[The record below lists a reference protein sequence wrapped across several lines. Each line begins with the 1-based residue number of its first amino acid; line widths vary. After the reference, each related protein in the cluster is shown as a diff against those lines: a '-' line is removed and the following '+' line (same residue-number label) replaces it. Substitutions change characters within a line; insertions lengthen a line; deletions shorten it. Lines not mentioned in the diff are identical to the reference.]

1 MADNTMML
9 SRRKFLQVTTAGPA
23 LVTASTMARA
33 QAYPSR
39 PITMIVPFPP
49 GGLTDVLGRVL
60 AAGMQTALG
69 QTVVVENVGG
79 ASGSIGTGRVARAL
93 PDGYTVVL
101 GIWNTHVANGVTY
114 KLDYD
119 VVKDF
124 APIALCADAPLVLLA
139 KKSAPANDLRGYI
152 AWLKANPDKASMA
165 TVGIGSPGNLLGF
178 LMQKDTGAR
187 FALVPYRGAGPSV
200 QDVVAGQIDMT
211 FANTATALPFVRA
224 GSLKAFGVTSL
235 KRIAAAPDIPTMD
248 EEGLRGFS
256 FSLWGALFAPR
267 ATPGDI
273 IDKLNTAAVKTL
285 HDPTIAP
292 KLEAQGFAIPSPE
305 RQSSEALSSYQKA
318 EIEKWWPIIRAA
330 GITAQ

>member
-1 MADNTMML
+1 MKL
-9 SRRKFLQVTTAGPA
+9 SRRKFLRVAAAGPA
-23 LVTASTMARA
+23 LMAASGRARA

-39 PITMIVPFPP
+39 PVTMIVPFPP

-60 AAGMQTALG
+60 AAGMQAALG

-79 ASGSIGTGRVARAL
+79 ASGSIGTGRVARAA

-114 KLDYD
+114 SLDYD

-139 KKSAPANDLRGYI
+139 KKTAPANDLRGYI
-152 AWLKANPDKASMA
+152 DWLKANPDKASMA
-165 TVGIGSPGNLLGF
+165 TVGIGSPGHLLGF
-178 LMQKDTGAR
+178 LMQKDTGVR
-187 FALVPYRGAGPSV
+187 FTLVPYRGAGPSV

-224 GSLKAFGVTSL
+224 GTLKAFGVTSL
-235 KRIAAAPDIPTMD
+235 KRIEAAPDIPTMD

-256 FSLWGALFAPR
+256 FSLWAALFAPR
-267 ATPGDI
+267 DTPRDI
-273 IDKLNTAAVKTL
+273 VDKLNTAAVKTL
-285 HDPTIAP
+285 HDPNIAP
-292 KLEAQGFAIPSPE
+292 KLEAQGFAIPPPE
-305 RQSSEALSSYQKA
+305 RQTPQALAAYQKA
-318 EIEKWWPIIRAA
+318 EIDKWWPIIRDA
-330 GITAQ
+330 GIKAQ

>member
-1 MADNTMML
+1 MKPT
-9 SRRKFLQVTTAGPA
+9 RRKFVQLAAAGPA
-23 LVTASTMARA
+23 LVAAPGVARA

-39 PITMIVPFPP
+39 PITMVVPFPP

-60 AAGMQTALG
+60 AAGMQAVLG

-79 ASGSIGTGRVARAL
+79 ASGSIGTGRVARAA
-93 PDGYTVVL
+93 PDGYTIVL

-124 APIALCADAPLVLLA
+124 APLALCADAPLVLLA

-152 AWLKANPDKASMA
+152 DWLKANPDKASMA
-165 TVGIGSPGNLLGF
+165 TVGIGSPGQLLGF

-187 FALVPYRGAGPSV
+187 FTLVPYRGAGPSV

-224 GSLKAFGVTSL
+224 SSLKAFGVTSL
-235 KRIAAAPDIPTMD
+235 RRITAAPDIPTMD

-267 ATPGDI
+267 DTPRDI
-273 IDKLNTAAVKTL
+273 IDKLNAAAVKTL
-285 HDPTIAP
+285 HDPDVAR
-292 KLEAQGFAIPSPE
+292 KLEAQGFAIPSGD
-305 RQSSEALSSYQKA
+305 RQTPAALAAYQKA
-318 EIEKWWPIIRAA
+318 EIDKWWPIIRDA
-330 GITAQ
+330 GIKAQ

>member
-1 MADNTMML
+1 MKL
-9 SRRKFLQVTTAGPA
+9 SRRAFLHVTAVAPA
-23 LVTASTMARA
+23 LVAASGTARA

-39 PITMIVPFPP
+39 PITMVVPFPP

-60 AAGMQTALG
+60 AAGMQAVLG

-79 ASGSIGTGRVARAL
+79 ASGSIGSGRVARAA
-93 PDGYTVVL
+93 PDGYTLVL

-124 APIALCADAPLVLLA
+124 APITLCADAPLVLLA
-139 KKSAPANDLRGYI
+139 KKSAPASDLRGYI

-165 TVGIGSPGNLLGF
+165 TVGIGSPGQLLGF

-187 FALVPYRGAGPSV
+187 FTLVPYRGAGPSV

-211 FANTATALPFVRA
+211 FANTATSLPFVRA
-224 GSLKAFGVTSL
+224 GSVKAFGVTSL
-235 KRIAAAPDIPTMD
+235 KRITAAPDIPTMD

-256 FSLWGALFAPR
+256 FSLWAALFAPR
-267 ATPGDI
+267 DTPSDI
-273 IDKLNTAAVKTL
+273 IAKLNAAAVKTL
-285 HDPTIAP
+285 HDPNVMQ
-292 KLEAQGFAIPSPE
+292 KLEAQGFAIPPPE
-305 RQSSEALSSYQKA
+305 RQTPEALAAYQKA
-318 EIEKWWPIIRAA
+318 EIEKWWPIIRDA
-330 GITAQ
+330 GIKAQ

>member
-1 MADNTMML
+1 MKF
-9 SRRKFLQVTTAGPA
+9 SRRKFLHVTAVGPA
-23 LVTASTMARA
+23 LVAASGMARA
-33 QAYPSR
+33 QAFPSR

-60 AAGMQTALG
+60 AAGMQAVLG

-79 ASGSIGTGRVARAL
+79 ASGSIGTGRVARAA
-93 PDGYTVVL
+93 PDGYTLVL

-119 VVKDF
+119 VAKDF
-124 APIALCADAPLVLLA
+124 APIALCADAPLVLLV
-139 KKSAPANDLRGYI
+139 KKSAPADDLHGYI

-165 TVGIGSPGNLLGF
+165 TVGIGSPGHLLGF

-211 FANTATALPFVRA
+211 FANTATVLPFVRA
-224 GSLKAFGVTSL
+224 GSAKAFGVTSL
-235 KRIAAAPDIPTMD
+235 KRIKAAPEIPTMD
-248 EEGLRGFS
+248 EAGLRGFS
-256 FSLWGALFAPR
+256 FSLWAALFAPHD
-267 ATPGDI
+267 TPRDI
-273 IDKLNTAAVKTL
+273 IDKLNSAAVKTL
-285 HDPTIAP
+285 HDPNVAQ
-292 KLEAQGFAIPSPE
+292 KLEAQGFAIPSAE
-305 RQSSEALSSYQKA
+305 RQTPEALAAYQKA

-330 GITAQ
+330 GIKAQ

>member
-1 MADNTMML
+1 MMKPT
-9 SRRKFLQVTTAGPA
+9 RRKFVQLAAAGPA
-23 LVTASTMARA
+23 LVAAPGVARA

-39 PITMIVPFPP
+39 PITMVVPFPP

-60 AAGMQTALG
+60 AAGMQAVLG

-79 ASGSIGTGRVARAL
+79 ASGSIGTGRVARAA
-93 PDGYTVVL
+93 PDGYTIVL

-124 APIALCADAPLVLLA
+124 APLALCADAPLVLLA

-152 AWLKANPDKASMA
+152 DWLKANPDKASMA
-165 TVGIGSPGNLLGF
+165 TVGIGSPGQLLGF

-187 FALVPYRGAGPSV
+187 FTLVPYRGAGPSV

-235 KRIAAAPDIPTMD
+235 RRITAAPDIPTMD

-267 ATPGDI
+267 DTPRDI
-273 IDKLNTAAVKTL
+273 IGKLNAAAVKTL
-285 HDPTIAP
+285 HDPDVAR
-292 KLEAQGFAIPSPE
+292 KLEAQGFAIPSAD
-305 RQSSEALSSYQKA
+305 RQTPAALAAYQKA
-318 EIEKWWPIIRAA
+318 EIDKWWPIIRDA
-330 GITAQ
+330 GIKAQ

>member
-1 MADNTMML
+1 MKL
-9 SRRKFLQVTTAGPA
+9 SRRKFLHVTAVGPA
-23 LVTASTMARA
+23 LLAAPGTASA

-60 AAGMQTALG
+60 AAGMQAVLG

-79 ASGSIGTGRVARAL
+79 ASGSIGTGRVARAA
-93 PDGYTVVL
+93 PDGYTLVL

-165 TVGIGSPGNLLGF
+165 TVGIGSPGHLLGF

-187 FALVPYRGAGPSV
+187 FTLVPYRGAGPSV

-224 GSLKAFGVTSL
+224 GSAKAFGVTSL
-235 KRIAAAPDIPTMD
+235 KRIMAAPDIPTMD
-248 EEGLRGFS
+248 EEGLRGLS
-256 FSLWGALFAPR
+256 FSLWAALFAPR
-267 ATPGDI
+267 DTPSDVV
-273 IDKLNTAAVKTL
+273 DKLNAAAVKTL
-285 HDPTIAP
+285 HDPNVTP
-292 KLEAQGFAIPSPE
+292 KLEAQGFAIPPPE
-305 RQSSEALSSYQKA
+305 RQTPAALAAYQKA
-318 EIEKWWPIIRAA
+318 EIEKWWPIIRDA
-330 GITAQ
+330 GIKAQ

>member
-1 MADNTMML
+1 MKL
-9 SRRKFLQVTTAGPA
+9 SRRKFLYVAAAGPA
-23 LVTASTMARA
+23 LVTASGMARA

-60 AAGMQTALG
+60 ATGMQAVLG

-79 ASGSIGTGRVARAL
+79 ASGSIGTSRVARAA
-93 PDGYTVVL
+93 PDGYTLVL

-165 TVGIGSPGNLLGF
+165 TVGIGSPGHLLGF
-178 LMQKDTGAR
+178 LMQKDIGAR

-224 GSLKAFGVTSL
+224 GSAKAFGVTSL
-235 KRIAAAPDIPTMD
+235 KRITAAPEIPTMD

-256 FSLWGALFAPR
+256 FSLWAALFAPHD
-267 ATPGDI
+267 TPRDI
-273 IDKLNTAAVKTL
+273 IDKLNSAAVKTL
-285 HDPTIAP
+285 HDPNIAQ
-292 KLEAQGFAIPSPE
+292 KLEAQGFAIPSPQ
-305 RQSSEALSSYQKA
+305 RQTPEALAAYQKA

-330 GITAQ
+330 GIKAQ

>member
-1 MADNTMML
+1 MMKPT
-9 SRRKFLQVTTAGPA
+9 RRKFLQLSAAGPA
-23 LVTASTMARA
+23 LVAAPRMAVA

-60 AAGMQTALG
+60 AAGMQAALG

-79 ASGSIGTGRVARAL
+79 ASGSIGTGRVARAV

-124 APIALCADAPLVLLA
+124 APLALCADAPLVLLA

-152 AWLKANPDKASMA
+152 DWLKANPDKASMA
-165 TVGIGSPGNLLGF
+165 TVGIGSPGQLLGF

-187 FALVPYRGAGPSV
+187 FTLVPYRGAGPSV

-224 GSLKAFGVTSL
+224 GTLKAFGVTSL
-235 KRIAAAPDIPTMD
+235 QRIAAAPDIPTMD

-267 ATPGDI
+267 DTPRDVI
-273 IDKLNTAAVKTL
+273 AKLNAAAVKTL
-285 HDPTIAP
+285 HDPNVAQ
-292 KLEAQGFAIPSPE
+292 KLEAQGFAIPPPE
-305 RQSSEALSSYQKA
+305 RQTPEALAAYQKA
-318 EIEKWWPIIRAA
+318 EIDKWWPIIRDA
-330 GITAQ
+330 GIKAQ